1 MRKAYWGNY
10 FFNPRI
16 LRNAMG
22 LGETKIRKYV
32 KFQEEKERRAE
43 RDQQEFG
50 LF

>member
-1 MRKAYWGNY
+1 
-10 FFNPRI
+10 
-16 LRNAMG
+16 MG
-22 LGETKIRKYV
+22 LGEIKIRKYV

>member
-1 MRKAYWGNY
+1 MSYSA
-10 FFNPRI
+10 I
-16 LRNAMG
+16 G

-32 KFQEEKERRAE
+32 KYQEEKERREEKRRE